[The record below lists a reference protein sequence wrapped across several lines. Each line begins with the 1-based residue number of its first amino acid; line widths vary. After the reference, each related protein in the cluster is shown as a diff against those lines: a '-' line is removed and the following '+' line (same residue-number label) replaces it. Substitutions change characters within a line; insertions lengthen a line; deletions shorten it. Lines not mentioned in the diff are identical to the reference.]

1 MWAALVWN
9 PHIYMKKVTII
20 VEEIV
25 IIEKKLHL
33 GNLIH
38 QVRYT
43 HGINSAG
50 TYTFINVL
58 YFKKDPLR
66 PTKEMVRDYINNN
79 GLNCEI
85 DRFGNLYITSKVD
98 FKYIEDG
105 WYIVWKVN
113 STTETITVKYK

>member
-25 IIEKKLHL
+25 TIEKKLHL

-98 FKYIEDG
+98 FKYIENG

-113 STTETITVKYK
+113 STTETTTVEYK